1 MGTLNKYIL
10 KQVLISSL
18 LTVGLFVFVLVLG
31 NVMKQVIGELA
42 SGKLSFEFFL
52 KIVGLTIPAVI
63 PYALPMGMLT
73 GILLVFGRMSAQSEV
88 IAIKAIGRSIF
99 SMAAPV
105 FLVAIIASL
114 ISVAINFNYAP
125 VANRTYKSALKN
137 LIRENPLQFI
147 QPGAFIK
154 DFPGYVIYAN
164 SADGSELYGFR
175 IWELNKQGKA
185 RLSIRSEKGNLDY
198 NEETDEI
205 VLSLYNGSAEKAR
218 DADPED
224 LRRPL
229 PTARF
234 DELVIK
240 LPLGNIIGA
249 MDKGTT
255 RLKLMTF
262 SELLKARTT
271 WHRKPPELTDAAQA
285 YKDRIEVQVQIQ
297 RNFAMAFSIFS
308 MVVLA
313 IPLGIKASRTETFAN
328 VAIALALA
336 IVYYVMIVLICWLE
350 KYPHLRP
357 DLLIWLPNLIFLTI
371 GSILFYRSSKN

>member
-52 KIVGLTIPAVI
+52 KIVGLIIPAVI

-137 LIRENPLQFI
+137 LIRENPLQF
-147 QPGAFIK
+147 Q
-154 DFPGYVIYAN
+154 
-164 SADGSELYGFR
+164 
-175 IWELNKQGKA
+175 
-185 RLSIRSEKGNLDY
+185 
-198 NEETDEI
+198 
-205 VLSLYNGSAEKAR
+205 
-218 DADPED
+218 
-224 LRRPL
+224 
-229 PTARF
+229 
-234 DELVIK
+234 
-240 LPLGNIIGA
+240 
-249 MDKGTT
+249 
-255 RLKLMTF
+255 
-262 SELLKARTT
+262 
-271 WHRKPPELTDAAQA
+271 
-285 YKDRIEVQVQIQ
+285 
-297 RNFAMAFSIFS
+297 
-308 MVVLA
+308 
-313 IPLGIKASRTETFAN
+313 
-328 VAIALALA
+328 
-336 IVYYVMIVLICWLE
+336 
-350 KYPHLRP
+350 
-357 DLLIWLPNLIFLTI
+357 
-371 GSILFYRSSKN
+371 LFH